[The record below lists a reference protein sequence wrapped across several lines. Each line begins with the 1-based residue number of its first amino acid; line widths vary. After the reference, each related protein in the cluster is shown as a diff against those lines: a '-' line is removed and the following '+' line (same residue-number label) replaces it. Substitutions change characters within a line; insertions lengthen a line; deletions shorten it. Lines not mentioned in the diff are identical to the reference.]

1 MSRRGQ
7 DIAQLSSKRFL
18 LSSCSSFRS
27 TDLLNDSKDDIARLL
42 PLQFDETVRVLR
54 SNDRSRD
61 LFLPRTHIRD
71 KVAHD
76 EIVTA
81 SET

>member
-1 MSRRGQ
+1 MIS
-7 DIAQLSSKRFL
+7 LVFS
-18 LSSCSSFRS
+18 
-27 TDLLNDSKDDIARLL
+27 

-71 KVAHD
+71 KVADD